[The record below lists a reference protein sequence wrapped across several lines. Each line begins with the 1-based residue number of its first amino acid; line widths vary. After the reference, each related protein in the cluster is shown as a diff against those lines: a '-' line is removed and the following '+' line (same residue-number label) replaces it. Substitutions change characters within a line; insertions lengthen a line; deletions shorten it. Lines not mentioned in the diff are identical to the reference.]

1 MNLELLQIFLDI
13 VLIFTALY
21 LICIAAFTFGLFN
34 LKERFHSVNK
44 NNLVKVSVLIAAR
57 NEEKNIEKLLESL
70 KKQSF
75 PKELFEVIIVNDHS
89 TDNTDEIINDF
100 INKNK
105 ELDVKLLKAEKT
117 GKKHAISQALHSAI
131 NELVIVTD
139 ADCVLNDLWIE
150 SIVGFYQEEK
160 CKMILAPVLLSPAEN
175 LFEKMQV
182 LEHLSL
188 IGSTAGSAS
197 IGFPVMCNGANMA
210 YERKAALEVEKFR
223 KDFDIPSGDDMF
235 LLEQFVKC
243 YGHNNV
249 KFLLSKSAVVKT
261 KTCKTIKDFFRQRRR
276 WVSKT
281 KSYTSW
287 KVIVTAL
294 IVLFFNLSIISL
306 LVSAFFVP
314 ALWSIYILLTLLK
327 FFIDFPL
334 LKNITNF
341 MNQGSLLKWVLPLE
355 IIYPFYVVFTALSG
369 TIFTKLKSEN
379 GKWSQS
385 N

>member
-1 MNLELLQIFLDI
+1 MNLELLQVFLNI

-44 NNLVKVSVLIAAR
+44 NNLIKVSVLIAAR

-131 NELVIVTD
+131 NELIIVTD

-355 IIYPFYVVFTALSG
+355 IIYPFYAVFTALSG

>member
-1 MNLELLQIFLDI
+1 MNLELLQIFLNI

-34 LKERFHSVNK
+34 LKERFHSINK

-75 PKELFEVIIVNDHS
+75 SKELFEVIIVNDHS

-117 GKKHAISQALHSAI
+117 GKKHAISQALHTAI

>member
-1 MNLELLQIFLDI
+1 MNLELLQIFLNI

-44 NNLVKVSVLIAAR
+44 NNLIKVSVLIAAR

-75 PKELFEVIIVNDHS
+75 SKELFEVIIVNDHS

-117 GKKHAISQALHSAI
+117 GKKHAISQALHTAI

-355 IIYPFYVVFTALSG
+355 IIYPFYAVFTALSG
-369 TIFTKLKSEN
+369 TIFTKLKPEN

>member
-1 MNLELLQIFLDI
+1 MNLELLQIFLNI

-34 LKERFHSVNK
+34 LKERFHSINK

-105 ELDVKLLKAEKT
+105 ELEVKLLKAEKK
-117 GKKHAISQALHSAI
+117 GKKHAISQALHTAI

-235 LLEQFVKC
+235 LLELFVKC

-306 LVSAFFVP
+306 LVSSFFVP

>member
-1 MNLELLQIFLDI
+1 MNLELLQIFLNI

-34 LKERFHSVNK
+34 LKERFHSINK

-105 ELDVKLLKAEKT
+105 ELDVKLLKAEKK

-235 LLEQFVKC
+235 LLEQFVKR

-355 IIYPFYVVFTALSG
+355 IIYPFYAVFTALSG